1 MAPRAL
7 MRFKEAVFMT
17 TCPAC
22 AHSTK
27 SVNSVSL
34 VKVQGEKG
42 LVWVRQ
48 QPRTSYPHSQKAFF
62 NVLNGD
68 FRLVAAPLIILQAR
82 ARAAAS
88 AAELYISPGWREEK
102 NADSHSRSGGA
113 LLRGQ
118 GCGGRRQAAVLFLLN
133 SNTTAS
139 NEVLKLPEKIV
150 SAHKLCTVNAKIY
163 FQEV

>member
-1 MAPRAL
+1 MAPCAL

-68 FRLVAAPLIILQAR
+68 FRLVAAPLIILHAR
-82 ARAAAS
+82 APQPQPATT
-88 AAELYISPGWREEK
+88 ELYIYISPGWRREK
-102 NADSHSRSGGA
+102 RGADSHSA
-113 LLRGQ
+113 ARGPPPWARV
-118 GCGGRRQAAVLFLLN
+118 RRRHAAVLCLLN
-133 SNTTAS
+133 TNKCVKSSANIS
-139 NEVLKLPEKIV
+139 YEKSCWCINF
-150 SAHKLCTVNAKIY
+150 A
-163 FQEV
+163 